1 MATEIGERIK
11 VLAVFDGGGLGG
23 EQGGGQGEGGG
34 AGESGVRPVK
44 FRWRGRLYPVDEI
57 TYTWRTREG
66 NADIVHFS
74 VTDGATLYE
83 LAYNLST
90 MGWSLEQVEA

>member
-11 VLAVFDGGGLGG
+11 VMAVFDGGG
-23 EQGGGQGEGGG
+23 QGDGQG
-34 AGESGVRPVK
+34 GVRPIK
-44 FRWRGRLYPVDEI
+44 FRWRGRVYPVSEV

-66 NADIVHFS
+66 NAAVIHFS

-90 MGWSLEQVEA
+90 MGWSLEQVDA

>member
-1 MATEIGERIK
+1 MTTEIGEPIK
-11 VLAVFDGGGLGG
+11 VMAVFDGV
-23 EQGGGQGEGGG
+23 GQG
-34 AGESGVRPVK
+34 GVRPVK
-44 FRWRGRLYPVDEI
+44 FRWRGRVYPVCEV

-66 NADIVHFS
+66 SAAVIHFS

-90 MGWSLEQVEA
+90 MGWSLEQVDA

>member
-1 MATEIGERIK
+1 MATEIGEPIK
-11 VLAVFDGGGLGG
+11 VMAVFD
-23 EQGGGQGEGGG
+23 EGGQG
-34 AGESGVRPVK
+34 GVRPVK
-44 FRWRGRLYPVDEI
+44 FRWRGRVYPVCEV

-66 NADIVHFS
+66 SAAVIHFS

-90 MGWSLEQVEA
+90 MGWSLEQVDA